1 MMRAYMTEQQRLV
14 QRFIDEELT
23 AAERIA
29 LLVRLGREQALREDV
44 LELERLQLHVS
55 RLERPVVPSGFV
67 EQVMERIE
75 PRPAAWRRLL
85 SGLWQPRTL
94 RWNFAG
100 ALAAAVV
107 LVSVGGGVAAP
118 CRAFVRVHD
127 DPACRRQGRPRPR
140 RRPLA
145 PRFSS
150 GWSSCSRMHGRLTSL
165 ETSTDGTQHALRWS
179 PRRTAPG
186 QSPSPFSPDDTSTC
200 SSSTARSG
208 SVTRL
213 PSRTRM
219 MASDRGTQCWTCGR
233 ERRHRCDVVRD
244 TAE

>member
-107 LVSVGGGVAAP
+107 LVSVGGGVASRRSSVPPTGSSSAAASPAGAP
-118 CRAFVRVHD
+118 VLVRLVLLQPD
-127 DPACRRQGRPRPR
+127 ARTVDVAGDFNGWDPART
-140 RRPLA
+140 PLEPTA
-145 PRFSS
+145 N
-150 GWSSCSRMHGRLTSL
+150 G
-165 ETSTDGTQHALRWS
+165 ALAV
-179 PRRTAPG
+179 TITLQPG
-186 QSPSPFSPDDTSTC
+186 
-200 SSSTARSG
+200 
-208 SVTRL
+208 V
-213 PSRTRM
+213 
-219 MASDRGTQCWTCGR
+219 
-233 ERRHRCDVVRD
+233 
-244 TAE
+244 

>member
-107 LVSVGGGVAAP
+107 LVSVGGGVASRRSSVPPTGSSSAAASPAGAP
-118 CRAFVRVHD
+118 VLVRLVLLQPD
-127 DPACRRQGRPRPR
+127 ARTVDVAGDFNGWDPARTPLEPTANGAWAVTIPLQPGRYEYM
-140 RRPLA
+140 
-145 PRFSS
+145 FVI
-150 GWSSCSRMHGRLTSL
+150 
-165 ETSTDGTQHALRWS
+165 DGTQWV
-179 PRRTAPG
+179 G
-186 QSPSPFSPDDTSTC
+186 DPFAVEDTDDEIG
-200 SSSTARSG
+200 R
-208 SVTRL
+208 
-213 PSRTRM
+213 
-219 MASDRGTQCWTCGR
+219 ASCR
-233 ERRHRCDVVRD
+233 ERV
-244 TAE
+244 

>member
-107 LVSVGGGVAAP
+107 LVSVGGGVASRRSSVPPTGSSSAAASPAGAP
-118 CRAFVRVHD
+118 VLVRLVLLQPD
-127 DPACRRQGRPRPR
+127 ARTVDVAGDFNGWDPARTPLEPTANGAWAVTIPLQPGRYEYM
-140 RRPLA
+140 
-145 PRFSS
+145 FVI
-150 GWSSCSRMHGRLTSL
+150 
-165 ETSTDGTQHALRWS
+165 DGTQWVGDPFAVEDTDDGFGSRNAVLDVR
-179 PRRTAPG
+179 PG
-186 QSPSPFSPDDTSTC
+186 
-200 SSSTARSG
+200 AE
-208 SVTRL
+208 
-213 PSRTRM
+213 
-219 MASDRGTQCWTCGR
+219 ASL
-233 ERRHRCDVVRD
+233 
-244 TAE
+244 